1 MRLRN
6 MAEQITTI
14 PLSEIRAL
22 PQVRSEHNQGFK
34 LYLNK
39 DEKIH
44 IDNSIISLAQSIRS
58 RGLQNPIIVSKAHID
73 DDFNKPEIENSYIIV
88 SGERRFRATKVVAQ
102 WQQDEIEKGTFDF
115 NEELVTS
122 INCIVKDYDKES
134 DFLIDQV
141 TENIERSDL
150 NAFEISDAISKF
162 IEAYKKE
169 HPDYLGKIKRG
180 IVAKAFNRSPNWV
193 TVMTSFSELQQDND
207 QEIIEFFKDGTISSS
222 PRCGYELLKIYKKN
236 KQLVLK
242 FLKNYKKKGKKVDR
256 AAIPKLQKML
266 TASNEETN
274 NLLISQLPGLK
285 LSSTDVYKKELKKKV
300 EGGCH
305 SKKNDRLKIRC
316 QYTDNNGVTHNFDC
330 DFSEAY
336 ENDTQIK
343 VTFEDGSHHSVE
355 LRKIVMSSFIG

>member
-1 MRLRN
+1 
-6 MAEQITTI
+6 MAAQITTI
-14 PLSEIRAL
+14 PLSEIRAR

-58 RGLQNPIIVSKAHID
+58 RGLQNPIIVSKAHVD

-88 SGERRFRATKVVAQ
+88 SGERRFRAAKVVAQ

-122 INCIVKDYDKES
+122 INCIIKDYNKES

-169 HPDYLGKIKRG
+169 HPDYLGKITRD
-180 IVAKAFNRSPNWV
+180 IVSKAFNRSPNWV

-207 QEIIEFFKDGTISSS
+207 QEIIEFFKYGTISSS

-236 KQLVLK
+236 KQLVLN
-242 FLKNYKKKGKKVDR
+242 FLKNYKKNGKKVDR

-285 LSSTDVYKKELKKKV
+285 LSSTDEHTTDLKNTEKVINNSKNKK
-300 EGGCH
+300 
-305 SKKNDRLKIRC
+305 RLKIRC
-316 QYTDNNGVTHNFDC
+316 QYIDNNGLYHNFDC

-343 VTFEDGSHHSVE
+343 VTFEDGSDHVLNLNEILLISYA
-355 LRKIVMSSFIG
+355 